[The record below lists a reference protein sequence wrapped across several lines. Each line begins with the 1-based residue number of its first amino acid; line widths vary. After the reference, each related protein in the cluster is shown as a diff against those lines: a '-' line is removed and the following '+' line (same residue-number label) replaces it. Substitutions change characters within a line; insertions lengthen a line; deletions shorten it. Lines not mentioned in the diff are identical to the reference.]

1 MFHYSPSSRS
11 QGYAPYLPR
20 RSNFSA
26 SFDINDT
33 PSPTY
38 ALEDLGYPPLSQ
50 PFVPRPI
57 NAETRYRRA
66 LYELEAAEQEYQNQI
81 ALEARARQM
90 AAIRQRAAAEAA
102 RREREIALYAEVER
116 INHARALQEQ
126 VEERLAQRQRGLRTQ
141 VGDDGGH
148 RGRHAFMRAV
158 HGDAEGDSALRRHCA
173 HLQADNETSTIGDLL
188 GLFAGVHPE
197 CQRACQC
204 QRPTSPTASQPRQPA
219 EPGPHSQPQVPEREN
234 AEFNLGSL
242 LEFFQSIATQ
252 ARGAAGG
259 EQSTQVCSSIR
270 RVYFH
275 CLISASQESFASQPE
290 AKSVDGKGKGKAKAE
305 PVPEPSFFET
315 LLQGR
320 GGGAHD
326 QELRDLEY
334 AIKLSL
340 QDRDATD
347 AKKAQPSKASQ
358 SSASASSYKVSS

>member
-26 SFDINDT
+26 SFDIDDT
-33 PSPTY
+33 PSPAY

-50 PFVPRPI
+50 SFAPRPI

-102 RREREIALYAEVER
+102 RREREIALYAEIER

-126 VEERLAQRQRGLRTQ
+126 VEERRAQRQRGLRTQ
-141 VGDDGGH
+141 VGFDGAH
-148 RGRHAFMRAV
+148 RGRHPFMRAV
-158 HGDAEGDSALRRHCA
+158 HCDAEGDPALQRHCV
-173 HLQADNETSTIGDLL
+173 HRQADNETLNIGDLL

-197 CQRACQC
+197 RQRASQC
-204 QRPTSPTASQPRQPA
+204 QRPTPPTASQPRQPA
-219 EPGPHSQPQVPEREN
+219 EPHTQPQPPEREN
-234 AEFNLGSL
+234 AEVNLGSI
-242 LEFFQSIATQ
+242 LEFFQSIASQ
-252 ARGAAGG
+252 ARGAAAG
-259 EQSTQVCSSIR
+259 EQSTQVCSSIW
-270 RVYFH
+270 RVYFY

-290 AKSVDGKGKGKAKAE
+290 ARAVDGKGKGKAKAE
-305 PVPEPSFFET
+305 PVHEPSFFET
-315 LLQGR
+315 LLHGR
-320 GGGAHD
+320 GGGALD

-347 AKKAQPSKASQ
+347 AKKAHSSKASQ
-358 SSASASSYKVSS
+358 SSTSASSYKVSS